1 MIYIC
6 GFLMALADSVPGVS
20 GGTIAFLMGFY
31 DDFIDSLDS
40 FLPGGTPK
48 SERKAKIVKALKFL
62 LRLGIG
68 WIIGFVSAVLVLTS
82 VFQEHIYQVSSLF
95 LGFIIFS
102 IPLIIKEELKSI
114 KGKYYNLIFTVVGAG
129 IVILIT
135 ILNPSSNTSVEG
147 GFNIL
152 NYLFFT
158 LTGMLGISAMV
169 LPGISGSTILLIF
182 GTYIPVMTG
191 IKNLLHFNF
200 SSIIEILF
208 FGIGII
214 IGILLVIRLVKLSLE
229 KFRSQTIYAI
239 LGLMIG
245 SLYAVVRGPETLKEN
260 PQPSM
265 NLETFSIIFFII
277 GGLVIGALQLVKYLA
292 EKRKLS
298 ANEKDNNV

>member
-20 GGTIAFLMGFY
+20 GGTIAFLLGFY
-31 DDFIDSLDS
+31 DDFIGSLDS
-40 FLPGGTPK
+40 FLPGGASK
-48 SERKAKIVKALKFL
+48 SERKDNIINALKFL

-68 WIIGFVSAVLVLTS
+68 WIAGFLSAVLVLTS

-102 IPLIIKEELKSI
+102 IPLIVKEEIENI
-114 KGKYYNLIFTVVGAG
+114 KNKYYNLIFTVLAAG
-129 IVILIT
+129 LVILIT
-135 ILNPSSNTSVEG
+135 ILNPSGDGNSVDS

-191 IKNLLHFNF
+191 IKKLIHFDF
-200 SSIIEILF
+200 SSIVEILF

-214 IGILLVIRLVKLSLE
+214 IGILAVIRLVKISLK
-229 KFRSQTIYAI
+229 KFRSQVIYAI

-245 SLYAVVRGPETLKEN
+245 SLYAVIRGPETLEDN
-260 PQPSM
+260 PMPAM
-265 NLETFSIIFFII
+265 TFDTFSIIFFII
-277 GGLVIGALQLVKYLA
+277 GGLIIGGLQCIKFLT
-292 EKRKLS
+292 EKNKKQ
-298 ANEKDNNV
+298 EKE

>member
-20 GGTIAFLMGFY
+20 GGTIAFLLGQY
-31 DDFIDSLDS
+31 DNFIGSLDS
-40 FLPGGTPK
+40 FIPRK
-48 SERKAKIVKALKFL
+48 ESKEERKAKIINALKFIV
-62 LRLGIG
+62 RLGAG
-68 WIIGFVSAVLVLTS
+68 WIVGFILAVLVLTS
-82 VFQEHIYQVSSLF
+82 VFEEHIYQVSSLF

-102 IPLIIKEELKSI
+102 IPLIVKEETESI
-114 KGKYYNLIFTVVGAG
+114 KNKYYNLIFTVLGAG
-129 IVILIT
+129 LVILIT
-135 ILNPSSNTSVEG
+135 VLNPNGGNESVEE

-152 NYLFFT
+152 NCLFFS

-191 IKNLLHFNF
+191 IKKILHFDF
-200 SSIIEILF
+200 SSMAEISF
-208 FGIGII
+208 FAVGVI

-245 SLYAVVRGPETLKEN
+245 SLYAVVRGPETLEDN
-260 PQPSM
+260 PLPAM
-265 NLETFSIIFFII
+265 TFDTFSIIFF
-277 GGLVIGALQLVKYLA
+277 VIGAAVIAGLQFVKLFA
-292 EKRKLS
+292 EKRK
-298 ANEKDNNV
+298 NK